1 MSVIYESQALQ
12 DTLDTVWE
20 NCIDTIKAL
29 LIGDGF
35 SFLQFQTPIE
45 IANNKTAKITHI
57 DLDNESFIVDDEIL
71 DVYDLNFTDTDVQT
85 LIKVLEFIE
94 EENHR
99 ALVPFF
105 K

>member
-1 MSVIYESQALQ
+1 MEQIYESAALQ
-12 DTLDTVWE
+12 DTLNSVKE
-20 NCIDTIKAL
+20 NCINSIKAL